1 MNERKRVK
9 VDEAALQRVMSY
21 NDQSYLIGEVITP
34 VEQEQ
39 EQEQEQ
45 EPKPEPHTA
54 PEMEREDLSEQ
65 PEQVK
70 EENPLP
76 EPDFGKAPKKR
87 KAPKSDFS
95 ELFLKERTV
104 KNRKQ
109 IYISVE
115 TYDMIRRYLKYIG
128 DVSFIAYVDNIL
140 NQHIE
145 EHKDTITELFH
156 RKVSQPF

>member
-1 MNERKRVK
+1 M
-9 VDEAALQRVMSY
+9 AY

-34 VEQEQ
+34 VE
-39 EQEQEQ
+39 
-45 EPKPEPHTA
+45 PEPHTA
-54 PEMEREDLSEQ
+54 AEMEQEVLSEQ
-65 PEQVK
+65 PEQPEPAI

-76 EPDFGKAPKKR
+76 EPDFAKAPKKR

-140 NQHIE
+140 VQDIE
-145 EHKDTITELFH
+145 DNKDTITELFH